1 MKKQKDKIIVIV
13 GPTAVGKTALS
24 VELAKKLNG
33 EIISADSMQ
42 VYESLSIGTAK
53 VTADEMEGIPHYLID
68 CVPISGSYSVHDFK
82 EQARKKISDIT
93 SRGKL
98 PIVVGGTG
106 LYIQALLFDFQLGQK
121 KTEQE
126 TQLQKK
132 WETYLECYGKQRL
145 WEALAQVDE
154 RAAQAIHPNN
164 TRRVQ
169 RALVVKEHTGMSLL
183 EQDTVDFTDL
193 SEAIYD
199 VQLIGLSTDRPLL
212 YERINQRVDLMMSSG
227 LLDEVRLLANHR
239 DYQSA
244 QGIGYKEFFPYLDGE
259 ISLEE
264 AVSAVKQNSRRYAKR
279 QLTWFRNRMTVDW
292 WDIVKEPEQV
302 SCLEQQLERWWKGGN
317 QHE

>member
-1 MKKQKDKIIVIV
+1 MILK
-13 GPTAVGKTALS
+13 S
-24 VELAKKLNG
+24 KL
-33 EIISADSMQ
+33 E
-42 VYESLSIGTAK
+42 
-53 VTADEMEGIPHYLID
+53 
-68 CVPISGSYSVHDFK
+68 
-82 EQARKKISDIT
+82 KKISDIT

-106 LYIQALLFDFQLGQK
+106 LYIRALLFDFQLGQK

-126 TQLQKK
+126 TQLKK
-132 WETYLECYGKQRL
+132 KMGDVLRML
-145 WEALAQVDE
+145 WEATTMGSI
-154 RAAQAIHPNN
+154 RTSRRTCTQAIHPNN

-169 RALVVKEHTGMSLL
+169 RALVVKEHTGISLL

-212 YERINQRVDLMMSSG
+212 YERINRRVDLMMSSG

-279 QLTWFRNRMTVDW
+279 RPTWFRNRMTVDW